1 MDRRLLWIAC
11 SSVLALSLSAAMG
24 NTAQPKRLAANT
36 QAVVDWRQGS
46 FPVENFQEY
55 TSAFGYR
62 RSVTGGRGVEFHS
75 GLDFAA
81 PEGSYIRNWW
91 TGRVSVV
98 SDNTACG
105 TSVHVQSG
113 PWVHIYCHMS
123 GYVGRDNRGRYMVDN
138 RAGIRIWEGQII
150 PAGARIGRVGMTGRT
165 TGPHL
170 HWTLRYQ
177 GQLVNPAIV
186 LRAMYAAQ
194 GISDPISVTGKSQ
207 E

>member
-1 MDRRLLWIAC
+1 
-11 SSVLALSLSAAMG
+11 MG

-62 RSVTGGRGVEFHS
+62 RSV
-75 GLDFAA
+75 